1 MSSHEEL
8 LSFESDRVVA
18 LEVFLRTCLLSFTA
32 SSPPSSSPFKGDRG
46 DWGGG
51 WSGVVGLSNVERLVG
66 LVREEEDSSSS
77 LVGAERFLPFGKY
90 GLGGGEFKYE
100 THYIVHQFQI
110 PV

>member
-18 LEVFLRTCLLSFTA
+18 LEVFLRTCLLPFTA
-32 SSPPSSSPFKGDRG
+32 SFPPSSSPFKGDRG
-46 DWGGG
+46 GG
-51 WSGVVGLSNVERLVG
+51 WSGVVGLSSVGHLVG
-66 LVREEEDSSSS
+66 LVKEEEDSSSSS

-90 GLGGGEFKYE
+90 GGEEFKYE

>member
-18 LEVFLRTCLLSFTA
+18 LEVFLRTCLLPFTA
-32 SSPPSSSPFKGDRG
+32 SFPPSSSPFRGDRG

-51 WSGVVGLSNVERLVG
+51 WSGVVGLSSVGHLVG

-90 GLGGGEFKYE
+90 GEGGGR
-100 THYIVHQFQI
+100 IQV
-110 PV
+110 